1 MITRRRGHHYQD
13 DEDDDDGNY
22 DDDGDDDD
30 NEGDDIELM
39 KPCLPP
45 PWVPWGLELNWTPS
59 VIRPS
64 INLPT
69 KQTSQPWAV

>member
-13 DEDDDDGNY
+13 DEDDDDG
-22 DDDGDDDD
+22 DDD

-45 PWVPWGLELNWTPS
+45 LGPMGLGVKLDPQCN
-59 VIRPS
+59 
-64 INLPT
+64 
-69 KQTSQPWAV
+69 QTLH